1 MRGKLAAPVALAAA
15 VAAFTGIFLISG
27 SLVWSPIVALVAALG
42 VYLMIDDRSRVE
54 VADDSYAE
62 DAQRKTEEVLRLV
75 KEIARLTREVRSPA
89 ARGSLETACRLVPEL
104 LNRVKSS
111 SPNGVFS
118 SASQLGAHLT
128 SLHGV
133 LTQYLDIQRKPEFYK
148 NPAALQESGE
158 LAFLRFSEFAF
169 DSVQLVG
176 QGEIA
181 QYRANLETV
190 APPKLPQL
198 EKE

>member
-1 MRGKLAAPVALAAA
+1 MRGKLAAPVALVAA

-27 SLVWSPIVALVAALG
+27 SLLWSPIVAIVAALG
-42 VYLMIDDRSRVE
+42 LYLMIDDRSHVE
-54 VADDSYAE
+54 VADDTYAE
-62 DAQRKTEEVLRLV
+62 DAQRKTDEVLKLV
-75 KEIARLTREVRSPA
+75 KEIGRLAKDVRSPS
-89 ARGSLETACRLVPEL
+89 ARGSLESACRLVPEL
-104 LNRVKSS
+104 LNRVKAN
-111 SPNGVFS
+111 SPNGLFS
-118 SASQLGAHLT
+118 SASQLGAHLS

-133 LTQYLDIQRKPEFYK
+133 LTQYLEIQRAPDFYK
-148 NPAALQESGE
+148 NPAALQASGE

-198 EKE
+198 DKE